1 MAKSL
6 RIDWMASLDHR
17 DMNAA
22 TSVAHSASPKTPIRI
37 LQVSAEDVAGGA
49 ERVAWTLFDA
59 YRQRGHRSWLA
70 VGYKRTQDPDV
81 LVLNIAYDQGLWA
94 YSLRSV
100 SRLLNPLIGKIR
112 GLGRLTGLLTA
123 LAEPARVWTRSRG
136 REEFSFPGTWRILSL
151 RQEQPDVVHCHNL
164 HGAWLPEKG
173 YFGLQVLP
181 WLSRQVPVLLTL
193 HDAWLLSGHCAHS
206 FDCERW
212 KIGCGK
218 CPDLN
223 IYPSVKR
230 DATAY
235 NWQRKRNILNRCRV
249 YIATPSCWLMQKAKQ
264 SILAPAMIEGRVIPN
279 GVDLTVFH
287 AGDQSAAR
295 ATLGIP
301 KDCKVLL
308 FVGNLTRCNPWKN
321 YNMLE
326 AALAK
331 VRQTGDLR
339 LICLGEGGEERCV
352 GEAHIY
358 FEGYER
364 EPSRVA
370 QYYRAAD
377 IYVHAARA
385 DTFPNT
391 VIEALA
397 CGTPVVATAVGGI
410 PEQIEDGITGYLVA
424 RGDAAQMATRI
435 EQLLSDN
442 DLRMRIGTQ
451 AFEDARRRFDLN
463 REVDDYLAWYYRILA
478 NWQCKQ
484 GGEHVS

>member
-6 RIDWMASLDHR
+6 RIDWMATLDHR
-17 DMNAA
+17 DTNAA
-22 TSVAHSASPKTPIRI
+22 TSIAHSASPKTLIRI
-37 LQVSAEDVAGGA
+37 LQVSVADVAGGA

-81 LVLNIAYDQGLWA
+81 LVLDIAYDRGLWT
-94 YSLRSV
+94 SFWRSV
-100 SRLLNPLIGKIR
+100 CRLLNPHIGKIR

-123 LAEPARVWTRSRG
+123 LAEPARIWTRSRG

-151 RQEQPDVVHCHNL
+151 WQDQPDIVHCHNL

-173 YFGLQVLP
+173 YFGLSVLP

-218 CPDLN
+218 CPDLT
-223 IYPSVKR
+223 IYPPVNR

-235 NWQRKRNILNRCRV
+235 NWRRKRNILNQSRLYV
-249 YIATPSCWLMQKAKQ
+249 STPSCWLMQKVKQ

-287 AGDQSAAR
+287 PGDQRTTR
-295 ATLGIP
+295 ATVGIP
-301 KDCKVLL
+301 QQAKVLL
-308 FVGNLTRCNPWKN
+308 FVGNVARSNPWKD

-331 VRQTGDLR
+331 VRTKGDLQ
-339 LICLGEGGEERCV
+339 LICLGEGGKERRI

-364 EPSRVA
+364 EPGRMA
-370 QYYRAAD
+370 DYYRAAD
-377 IYVHAARA
+377 ICVHAARA

-410 PEQIEDGITGYLVA
+410 PEQIEDGVTGFLVE
-424 RGDAAQMATRI
+424 RGDAGQMATRI

-442 DLRMRIGTQ
+442 DLRMQMGTQ
-451 AFEDARRRFDLN
+451 ASEDAHERFDLN
-463 REVDDYLAWYYRILA
+463 RQVDEYLEWYYRILA
-478 NWQCKQ
+478 NWQCKE
-484 GGEHVS
+484 GERPVS